1 MVNNFREPIFFIAN
15 RQPLFSFK
23 RDAVRYGDNFS
34 RLTQYTHM
42 SEEDLHQ
49 LIRGCVKQD
58 RKCQKMLYKAF
69 YGFSMGIC
77 LRYAGDRDEAA
88 EVMNQGFFKVFTH
101 IESYDVNRPFKAWL
115 GKIMMNV
122 SIDFYRAN
130 LKMAYTED
138 LDKAENISDGDVV
151 DKNLNYEDLL
161 RMVQQLPQAYR
172 TVFNLFAIDGYSHDE
187 IAAMLH
193 INVGTSKSNL
203 HKARQ
208 KLKAMIL
215 KAGSPAGGSYNS
227 GLDYNTSI
235 VAINAINMNG
245 VFLNKGIKE

>member
-1 MVNNFREPIFFIAN
+1 M
-15 RQPLFSFK
+15 
-23 RDAVRYGDNFS
+23 G
-34 RLTQYTHM
+34 
-42 SEEDLHQ
+42 EEDLHQ
-49 LIRGCVKQD
+49 LIRGCIKQD

-77 LRYAGDRDEAA
+77 LRYAGNRDEAA

-101 IESYDVNRPFKAWL
+101 IESYDMERPFKAWL

-138 LDKAENISDGDVV
+138 LDKAEHISDGELV
-151 DKNLNYEDLL
+151 DKNLNYNDLL
-161 RMVQQLPQAYR
+161 AMVQKLPQAYR
-172 TVFNLFAIDGYSHDE
+172 TVFNLFAIEGYSHDE
-187 IAAMLH
+187 IGVMLN
-193 INVGTSKSNL
+193 INAGTSKSNL

-208 KLKAMIL
+208 KLKQMIL
-215 KAGSPAGGSYNS
+215 KADSSANNANYNS
-227 GLDYNTSI
+227 GINYTTI

-245 VFLNKGIKE
+245 VFLNRGI